1 MSIDLQ
7 SPLGQRLTEAR
18 LIAVLVIDRV
28 EDAVPLAEALLA
40 GGVRAMELTLRT
52 PVALE
57 ALQAVR
63 REVPEMLAGIGTIL
77 SPGQVDDVVAAG
89 ADFGVAPA
97 VNPEV
102 VDYARQRGL
111 PFGPG
116 VMTPGDVDLSLRLG
130 CHFLKFFPAESSGGL
145 THLQNIA
152 APYLHLGVKFVPLGG
167 IKLSNLAT
175 YLASPLVGAVGGSW
189 LAPRDLI
196 QAGDWAAIEQNARE
210 AMAIARP

>member
-28 EDAVPLAEALLA
+28 EDAVPLAKALLA

-63 REVPEMLAGIGTIL
+63 REVPGMLAGIGTIL

-102 VDYARQRGL
+102 VNHARLRGL

-130 CHFLKFFPAESSGGL
+130 CHFQVFSRRVLGRIDPPAEHRRALPSPGGEVRAARWNQAL
-145 THLQNIA
+145 QPCHL
-152 APYLHLGVKFVPLGG
+152 PR
-167 IKLSNLAT
+167 
-175 YLASPLVGAVGGSW
+175 
-189 LAPRDLI
+189 LAPCRRGGRFLVSA
-196 QAGDWAAIEQNARE
+196 AGPHSGRGLGSH
-210 AMAIARP
+210 